1 MIAKEIL
8 TKLPVGAR
16 ALHFAMNN
24 HRVQDINWVNNFV
37 RDFPSHDLRQ
47 WDTTM
52 PVLSAC
58 SFLKI
63 WFKDHLPNSVF
74 YKGGFTDADLLTV
87 TSRDFIRDQIQV
99 KVKNLRAASN
109 TIGDYDPF
117 QTVICDT
124 ILALNW
130 AMSLIDALE
139 SGHFVNWNTLEI
151 ETEINF

>member
-8 TKLPVGAR
+8 AQLPEMAR
-16 ALHFAMNN
+16 CLHFAANN
-24 HRVQDINWVNNFV
+24 FRVQESDWINNFV
-37 RDFPSHDLRQ
+37 RDFPTADLRQ

-58 SFLKI
+58 SFLKV
-63 WFKDHLPNSVF
+63 WFKDHMPNHVF
-74 YKGGFTDADLLTV
+74 YNGGFTDADLITA
-87 TSRDFIRDQIQV
+87 TTRDFLRDQIQE
-99 KVKNLRAASN
+99 KVKNLMAASN
-109 TIGDYDPF
+109 TIQASDPF
-117 QTVICDT
+117 QGVISDT

-151 ETEINF
+151 KTEISF

>member
-8 TKLPVGAR
+8 IKLPEMAR
-16 ALHFAMNN
+16 CLHFAMNN

-58 SFLKI
+58 SLLRI

-87 TSRDFIRDQIQV
+87 TSRDFIRDQIQE
-99 KVKNLRAASN
+99 KVRNLIKAGD
-109 TIGDYDPF
+109 TILDSDPF
-117 QTVICDT
+117 QGVITDT

-130 AMSLIDALE
+130 AMSLIDAME
-139 SGHFVNWNTLEI
+139 SGHLINWDTLEVK
-151 ETEINF
+151 TEIEF